1 MIVFVLHRYWN
12 TPDNEGAD
20 VVGVY
25 RDVEGA
31 IDDMKSAAQKVKSYY
46 PKDYWEP
53 DMTWEDDAEI
63 HLGRDSHAR
72 YELATIYSWAISRM
86 EVK

>member
-20 VVGVY
+20 VAGVY

-63 HLGRDSHAR
+63 HLAEIPMLDMNWPQFIVGQSPG
-72 YELATIYSWAISRM
+72 W
-86 EVK
+86 K

>member
-46 PKDYWEP
+46 PKDY
-53 DMTWEDDAEI
+53 
-63 HLGRDSHAR
+63 
-72 YELATIYSWAISRM
+72 
-86 EVK
+86 

>member
-53 DMTWEDDAEI
+53 DMTWEDMNWPQFI
-63 HLGRDSHAR
+63 VGQSPG
-72 YELATIYSWAISRM
+72 W
-86 EVK
+86 K

>member
-31 IDDMKSAAQKVKSYY
+31 IDDMKSP
-46 PKDYWEP
+46 PKRSNR
-53 DMTWEDDAEI
+53 I
-63 HLGRDSHAR
+63 IQRIIGSQ
-72 YELATIYSWAISRM
+72 I
-86 EVK
+86 

>member
-1 MIVFVLHRYWN
+1 MCSTLYGLDCFGLSLRH
-12 TPDNEGAD
+12 
-20 VVGVY
+20 
-25 RDVEGA
+25 

-72 YELATIYSWAISRM
+72 YELATIYSWTISRM